1 MQDFTFLP
9 IWSWESIVAILI
21 GLIGLFI
28 YIGVQIH
35 DKKQYTTKPKPDKK
49 TISVAKKADADGL
62 VFGFYKKKIICSP
75 TSQEGSC
82 IVFGGSGTGKTS
94 AILIPTLNAWQ
105 GTSFTIDISGDI
117 SQNCQMPRK
126 ILYTPEDP
134 QTMPYNVFE
143 AIDATIDKEQQ
154 NELLEQLALQL
165 MPDRPALSDASKF
178 YETEGRKILLAA
190 LIAFYHQGMDFVQI
204 CENIFQHSWKDLF
217 RLIDGTENLT
227 ARQYIN
233 SFEGASEANTSGCKQ
248 ACDAAIRLF
257 ATNWKLK
264 TTLRRPKNNEMAI
277 SPTSVELYNVFICI
291 PDTKLILYSQLTHL
305 ITAQMLDHFGS
316 RSNNAKTN
324 ILLAIDEFASFGKL
338 EITDAL
344 RKYRKKHVRILLL
357 TQSLADI
364 DLIYGVPERNAILN
378 NCRFKL
384 ILSADDTE
392 TQEFFSKLIGKE
404 KHLEHSTTTSPTGNS
419 YTSHETLELS
429 IESSTLA
436 HLQDKLILIYPSG
449 YLYLK
454 KSYYFKNT

>member
-1 MQDFTFLP
+1 MQDFTFLQ
-9 IWSWESIVAILI
+9 IWSWQSIIAIFI

-28 YIGVQIH
+28 YLGIQIH
-35 DKKQYTTKPKPDKK
+35 DKKQYATKPKPDKK
-49 TISVAKKADADGL
+49 TISVVKRADADGL
-62 VFGFYKKKIICSP
+62 VFGLYKKKIVCSP

-94 AILIPTLNAWQ
+94 AVLIPTLNAWQ

-117 SQNCQMPRK
+117 SQNCQMPQK
-126 ILYTPEDP
+126 IIYTPEDP
-134 QTMPYNVFE
+134 QTMPYNVF
-143 AIDATIDKEQQ
+143 ATIDTLTDKEQQ
-154 NELLEQLALQL
+154 NELLEQLAIQL

-178 YETEGRKILLAA
+178 YETEGRKILLAS

-204 CENIFQHSWKDLF
+204 CEKIFQHSWKDLF
-217 RLIDGTENLT
+217 RLIDSSENLT

-233 SFEGASEANTSGCKQ
+233 SFEGASETNTSGCKQ

-264 TTLRRPKNNEMAI
+264 KSLRRPKNNETAI
-277 SPTSVELYNVFICI
+277 SPESVETHNVFVCI
-291 PDTKLILYSQLTHL
+291 PDTKLMLYGQLTHL

-316 RSNNAKTN
+316 RSNNSKTN

-344 RKYRKKHVRILLL
+344 RKYRKKHVRVMLL

-364 DLIYGVPERNAILN
+364 DMIYGINERNAILN
-378 NCRFKL
+378 NCPFKV
-384 ILSADDTE
+384 ILSAQDTE

-404 KHLEHSTTTSPTGNS
+404 KHTEYSLTKSPTGNS
-419 YTSHETLELS
+419 YTSRETLDYS
-429 IESSTLA
+429 IEASTLA
-436 HLQDKLILIYPSG
+436 HLKDQLILLYPNG
-449 YLYLK
+449 YLYLNK
-454 KSYYFKNT
+454 NYYFK